1 VHVRVLTLCLVT
13 ALALPFLSANAGAR
27 TSFPIQRVGS
37 GKEPT
42 AGGGS
47 FGGAAFAARSA
58 AIQWDANARIL
69 MLYLFELPGVQCSN
83 LHRTVAVRRGRS
95 VQVLVA
101 RRAVKLPVGRT
112 LRDVFVRF
120 TRRFGATDVENQLV
134 QQRVQLRF
142 TRINTHRGGTWH
154 GRLDVAPRS
163 LEGKRYS
170 YAGTFA
176 ARWCP

>member
-1 VHVRVLTLCLVT
+1 MRVLTLYLAT
-13 ALALPFLSANAGAR
+13 ILALTFLPTNAGAR
-27 TSFPIQRVGS
+27 TSFPVQRVGS
-37 GKEPT
+37 GKEPI

-47 FGGAAFAARSA
+47 FGGNAFAARSA
-58 AIQWDANARIL
+58 AIQWDTKARTL
-69 MLYLFELPGVQCSN
+69 TLYLFELPRVQCAT
-83 LHRTVAVRRGRS
+83 LHRTVAIRRGRS

-134 QQRVQLRF
+134 QQRLQLRF
-142 TRINTHRGGTWH
+142 TRIDTHRGGIWH

>member
-1 VHVRVLTLCLVT
+1 MHVRVLTLCLVT
-13 ALALPFLSANAGAR
+13 ALALTFLSANAGAR

-37 GKEPT
+37 GKEST

-47 FGGAAFAARSA
+47 FGGVAFAARSA
-58 AIQWDANARIL
+58 AIQWDTSARSL
-69 MLYLFELPGVQCSN
+69 TLYLFELPGVQCSS

-95 VQVLVA
+95 VQVLVT
-101 RRAVKLPVGRT
+101 RRAVKLPVRRT

-134 QQRVQLRF
+134 QQRVELRF
-142 TRINTHRGGTWH
+142 TRIDTHRGGIWH
-154 GRLDVAPRS
+154 GRLDVASRT